1 MKSRDA
7 EKFLPVVKLGIHKL
21 RSIRDYLKFE
31 ETFASSGFLSRVS
44 RASSIKSSLSDSL
57 LAPFAFPFLSLSPRS
72 TSFVPFDTFN
82 RIASIIVITVVLLL
96 RISRKNVTGSVNRY
110 SLVNKGRWRR
120 RRIEL
125 GKLGKI
131 RVRAL
136 NGCNQREMSSHVY
149 TRVESNEYTLF
160 DPLQA
165 KWETRIKGIS
175 CLEIRD
181 PIPDSKIPRSQQW
194 NHVSLYVANFVISGR
209 SIDIYRIVDWEKAS
223 TTFTTSVPRLFLRA
237 PNLRLFPPDSS
248 LVIPNTTVYAV
259 THVLYHHSSA
269 V

>member
-1 MKSRDA
+1 MIIFLRYRSEDTRVINRALHPTRAVESRGGEGKKKKKEKEREKGRKKVRKDASWVKSRDA

-110 SLVNKGRWRR
+110 SLVNKGR
-120 RRIEL
+120 
-125 GKLGKI
+125 
-131 RVRAL
+131 
-136 NGCNQREMSSHVY
+136 
-149 TRVESNEYTLF
+149 
-160 DPLQA
+160 
-165 KWETRIKGIS
+165 
-175 CLEIRD
+175 
-181 PIPDSKIPRSQQW
+181 
-194 NHVSLYVANFVISGR
+194 
-209 SIDIYRIVDWEKAS
+209 
-223 TTFTTSVPRLFLRA
+223 
-237 PNLRLFPPDSS
+237 
-248 LVIPNTTVYAV
+248 
-259 THVLYHHSSA
+259 
-269 V
+269 